1 VEEHKNKKDKMINTK
16 IYLLQN
22 TKGLFRP
29 VMQDQDGNVEAVG
42 DWVKQ
47 KSTAMNKIKKIEES
61 GKAKFFEEE
70 SLLQETESKP
80 EQKKLFE
87 VDEVDYLTTKNGYPF
102 DEVASALQKE
112 IRRGNEEEAYFW
124 AKELEER
131 YYKYCWKRLTIIASE
146 DIGMAN
152 PDAVIFIN
160 ALRTN
165 YFYLRDNSKKELPVD
180 YNIIAHAVSYLC
192 RSPKSREMD
201 HFLQVVEH
209 DDRGDNGWLPF
220 NHKDVPDYAL
230 DKHTQRGRSKKRKW
244 EHFIYEASHIN
255 NELGTDKYKPEMERI
270 IASRNRVSAQ
280 GKGAGI
286 TKSEWE
292 SMSVEQQNEWID
304 RSQNPNQ

>member
-1 VEEHKNKKDKMINTK
+1 MTKQKDSMNKQ

-22 TKGLFRP
+22 SAGLFRP

-42 DWVKQ
+42 GWVKQ
-47 KSTAMNKIKKIEES
+47 RSTAMNKIKNIEKT
-61 GKAKFFEEE
+61 GKAEFNNAIIE
-70 SLLQETESKP
+70 SEMEK
-80 EQKKLFE
+80 EQAKLFE
-87 VDEVDYLTTKNGYPF
+87 VDEVDYLTTRNGYRF

-112 IRRGNEEEAYFW
+112 IRRGNEVEAYFW
-124 AKELEER
+124 GKELEER

-152 PDAVIFIN
+152 PEAVIFIN

-180 YNIIAHAVSYLC
+180 YNIIAHAIVYLC

-209 DDRGDNGWLPF
+209 DMRGDNGWLPF
-220 NHKDVPDYAL
+220 QQLEIPDYAK
-230 DKHTQRGRSKKRKW
+230 DKHTQSGRSMKRKW
-244 EHFIYEASHIN
+244 EHFIYEASKIN
-255 NELGTDKYKPEMERI
+255 NEQGTDNYKSEMERI
-270 IASRNRVSAQ
+270 VASRNRVSAQ

-286 TKSEWE
+286 TKQEWE
-292 SMSVEQQNEWID
+292 KMSDESKSEWID
-304 RSQNPNQ
+304 FSQNPDNDN